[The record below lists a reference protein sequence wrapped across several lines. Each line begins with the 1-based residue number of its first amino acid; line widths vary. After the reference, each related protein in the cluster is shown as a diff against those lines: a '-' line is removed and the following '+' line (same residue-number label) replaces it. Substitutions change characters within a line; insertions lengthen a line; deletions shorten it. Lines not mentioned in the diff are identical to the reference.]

1 MSEYRHLRNQ
11 VQLITYPDSLGGTIV
26 DVSKFI
32 DSYLDE
38 VIGGVHLLP
47 FYPSSA
53 DRGFSPLTH
62 LEVDPSFGSWE
73 HVAKIAENYDLTV
86 DLMVNHVS
94 SESEYFQDYLKN
106 GQSSPYS
113 EIFLTMEELHKRYNV
128 DSDAFADTY
137 RPRPTLPFSDFEF
150 ADGITRSL
158 WTTFTNHQI
167 DLDTESPKTR
177 MILCEYIDAL
187 AQHGASLIRLDA
199 VGYTVKRPW
208 TSSFMLPETY
218 EFIRWV
224 RSVTPPSVDILA
236 EIHADTNSQIN
247 LLDSTG
253 VDWVY
258 DFSLPMLTLHAL
270 LSGSVDNLKHWIN
283 IRPRR
288 QITTLDTHDGIGVI
302 DVVGLMTPEEIS
314 RTSAW
319 VQSNGANQ
327 NLRASGHDADNLDV
341 YQLNSTYY
349 SALGANDDAYIV
361 ARAIQFFVPGIPQ
374 VYYVGLLAGVNDYR
388 TLTET
393 GHGRDINRHNYH
405 WSEIVTAMDQE
416 VVQRLLRLMH
426 LRTNHPAFAGK
437 FTMLPSDDGI
447 LVLHWENSGEYC
459 RARIDLTEK
468 SVCVEQTDIQTG
480 KSIFVQ
486 Y

>member
-1 MSEYRHLRNQ
+1 MSRVSPLRNQ
-11 VQLITYPDSLGGTIV
+11 VQLITYPDSLGGTLAE
-26 DVSKFI
+26 VSKFV
-32 DSYLDE
+32 DSYLSE

-62 LEVDPSFGSWE
+62 LEVDPAFGSWDDI
-73 HVAKIAENYDLTV
+73 AKIAEDYDLVV

-94 SESEYFQDYLKN
+94 SESEYFQDYLSK
-106 GQSSPYS
+106 GESSAYR
-113 EIFLTMEELHKRYNV
+113 EIFLTMEELHQRYNV
-128 DSDAFADTY
+128 GSDAFAETY
-137 RPRPTLPFSDFEF
+137 RPRPTLPFSTFEF
-150 ADGITRSL
+150 ADGTTRDL

-167 DLDTESPKTR
+167 DLDTESPKAR
-177 MILCEYIDAL
+177 MVLCKFIDAL
-187 AQHGASLIRLDA
+187 VQHGATLIRLDA
-199 VGYTVKRPW
+199 VGYTIKRPW
-208 TSSFMLPETY
+208 TNSFMLPETH
-218 EFIRWV
+218 EFLRWI
-224 RSVTPPSVDILA
+224 RSVTPSYVDILA
-236 EIHADTNSQIN
+236 EIHADPASQID
-247 LLDSTG
+247 LLDSDG

-270 LSGSVDNLKHWIN
+270 LSGSTSNLKHWIN
-283 IRPRR
+283 IRPKK

-302 DVVGLMTPEEIS
+302 DVEGLMTPKEIAE
-314 RTSAW
+314 TSAW

-349 SALGANDDAYIV
+349 SALGASDDAYIT

-374 VYYVGLLAGVNDYR
+374 VYYVGLLAGVNDYE
-388 TLTET
+388 TLAET

-405 WSEIVTAMDQE
+405 WSEIITAMDQA
-416 VVQRLLRLMH
+416 VVQRLLRLMY
-426 LRTNHPAFAGK
+426 LRSNHPAFDGE

-447 LVLHWENSGEYC
+447 LVLQWENAGEYC
-459 RARIDLTEK
+459 QAHIDLEEK
-468 SVCVEQTDIQTG
+468 SVFVEQTDTQTG
-480 KSIFVQ
+480 QIIVVR